1 MATRDENAA
10 RPRAGLIGVGRM
22 GGVMLRC
29 LLERGFEVDAFD
41 PRPEALSAFV
51 GEPGLHRA
59 RDARQVAERADVV
72 GIVVFDDDQLMDA
85 LDGPR
90 GALTCEGAPPVVM
103 IHSTVTLDTV
113 QRAGVAAR
121 RRGAA
126 LLDAAVSGGT
136 TEQQEKGELCLM
148 IGGDAEFLARAR
160 PVLEAYSTLIVHAGP
175 LGSGMDAKLVRNH
188 AAFTQVAAIHEALRF
203 GRAAGIDD
211 AVSLQILEHTLV
223 LSPNTR
229 ATLEVLARG
238 AATSTSD
245 AAARALASYVRN
257 VAHKDLTAVRER
269 AADIDAEVPIAAAS
283 DAEIT
288 GAFARR
294 DD

>member
-1 MATRDENAA
+1 MSTRDAKDS

-22 GGVMLRC
+22 GAVMLRC
-29 LLERGFEVDAFD
+29 LLARGFDVDAFD
-41 PRPEALSAFV
+41 ARREALTPFA
-51 GEPGLHRA
+51 GARGLHPA
-59 RDARQVAERADVV
+59 PDARQVAERADVL
-72 GIVVFDDDQLMDA
+72 GIVVFDDEQLMEV

-90 GALTCEGAPPVVM
+90 GVLACEGEPPVVL
-103 IHSTVTLDTV
+103 IHSTVTVETV
-113 QRAGVAAR
+113 QRAGEAAR

-136 TEQQEKGELCLM
+136 TEQQQKGELCLM
-148 IGGDAEFLARAR
+148 IGGDADTLARAR
-160 PVLEAYSTLIVHAGP
+160 PVLEAYATLIVHAGP

-211 AVSLQILEHTLV
+211 EVSLQILEHTLV

-229 ATLEVLARG
+229 ATLEVLARS
-238 AATSTSD
+238 ATEPSSE
-245 AAARALASYVRN
+245 ARALASYVRE
-257 VAHKDLTAVRER
+257 VAHKDLTALRRR
-269 AADIDAEVPIAAAS
+269 AAEVHAEVSIAVAS
-283 DAEIT
+283 DAEIAV
-288 GAFARR
+288 AFANG